1 MSTPTIDQT
10 LASVA
15 LRKRDKAKRAKEKTD
30 NDANYYVVL
39 VFDSQSLR
47 DDALS
52 AMGWNN
58 ILDDVFLPGSL
69 LDAIRKDRDNDQL
82 DTNAR
87 SATRRQ

>member
-1 MSTPTIDQT
+1 